1 MSQNGEQRA
10 SGNQDGTRVAS
21 ILRMHGLTHCPH
33 CQTPLS
39 VARVVVGW
47 NTRAD
52 GATPRGPM
60 VWMTC
65 TPCGQHIKQVY
76 LPYFAESLDDA
87 LEALE
92 DG

>member
-1 MSQNGEQRA
+1 
-10 SGNQDGTRVAS
+10 
-21 ILRMHGLTHCPH
+21 
-33 CQTPLS
+33 
-39 VARVVVGW
+39 
-47 NTRAD
+47 
-52 GATPRGPM
+52 M

>member
-1 MSQNGEQRA
+1 MSQNGDRL
-10 SGNQDGTRVAS
+10 GT
-21 ILRMHGLTHCPH
+21 ILKMHGLTHCPH
-33 CQTPLS
+33 CQTPMTVAS
-39 VARVVVGW
+39 VGVRW
-47 NTRAD
+47 NTAAD
-52 GATPRGPM
+52 GNTPRGPM

-65 TPCGQHIKQVY
+65 TPCGQQIKRVY

>member
-1 MSQNGEQRA
+1 MSENGERF
-10 SGNQDGTRVAS
+10 SG
-21 ILRMHGLTHCPH
+21 ILSMYELTHCPH
-33 CQTPLS
+33 CQTPLTI
-39 VARVVVGW
+39 ARVVVGW
-47 NTRAD
+47 NTQAD

-60 VWMTC
+60 AWMAC
-65 TPCGQHIKQVY
+65 TPCGQHIKRVY